1 MPERQSARDFIAV
14 QHDFPFVDFRRLIHD
29 FKHALRACHRVEDR
43 GILVCDFIERPCEL
57 LGELDYAIASMHA
70 QNYNS
75 GTIAENTSAYLNAM
89 THPCVKVLGHCD
101 NPAFPVDYETLAVG
115 AKENGVIFEINEAS
129 LAPYG
134 YRGDTRANNRE
145 ILKYCMKYEIPIV
158 LSSDSHGVEHIGD
171 FTCAA
176 EFVHEMMFPEKM
188 ILNNDIP
195 RLKMILS
202 ER

>member
-1 MPERQSARDFIAV
+1 MVVFKYFYLSQINSFKAHILRYNQSLLCLFLLKQYSFLYISP
-14 QHDFPFVDFRRLIHD
+14 QRR
-29 FKHALRACHRVEDR
+29 
-43 GILVCDFIERPCEL
+43 
-57 LGELDYAIASMHA
+57 
-70 QNYNS
+70 
-75 GTIAENTSAYLNAM
+75 ENTSAYLNAM

-134 YRGDTRANNRE
+134 YRGDTRANNQE

-158 LSSDSHGVEHIGD
+158 LSSDSHGGGHIGD

>member
-1 MPERQSARDFIAV
+1 MLFG
-14 QHDFPFVDFRRLIHD
+14 
-29 FKHALRACHRVEDR
+29 VELN
-43 GILVCDFIERPCEL
+43 ILDIDGHLDLNDEL

-145 ILKYCMKYEIPIV
+145 ILKYCMKYEIAIV

-176 EFVHEMMFPEKM
+176 EFVHEMMFSEKM